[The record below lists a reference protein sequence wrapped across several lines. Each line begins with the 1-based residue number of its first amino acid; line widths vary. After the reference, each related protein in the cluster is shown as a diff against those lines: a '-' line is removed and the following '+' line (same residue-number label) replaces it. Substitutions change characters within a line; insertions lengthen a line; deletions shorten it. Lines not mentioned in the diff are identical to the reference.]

1 MISIIITFV
10 EMIPEFHI
18 LCPQCTL
25 LHTFVYTSTVE
36 MIPEFHILCPQC
48 TILYTFV
55 YISTVE
61 MIPLALHAEKRH
73 VTPRPLAA

>member
-1 MISIIITFV
+1 MIPIIITFD
-10 EMIPEFHI
+10 
-18 LCPQCTL
+18 
-25 LHTFVYTSTVE
+25 E

-73 VTPRPLAA
+73 VTPLAA